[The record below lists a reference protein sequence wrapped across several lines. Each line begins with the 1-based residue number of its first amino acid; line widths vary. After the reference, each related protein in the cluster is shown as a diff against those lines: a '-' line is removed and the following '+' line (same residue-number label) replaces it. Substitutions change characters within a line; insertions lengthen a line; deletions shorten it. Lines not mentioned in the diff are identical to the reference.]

1 MKTVIGCIFLI
12 SLIPVANADPGP
24 PAISVS
30 GNDFIVDEQPTKKSE
45 SDLVQLSGFIQ
56 EKISY
61 SYDVDDFNLSQV
73 KTDLDIRLDMNI
85 TDGIKAKVE
94 TLGFYDA
101 AYAIEGRNQFI
112 QPTLDVYERDLRLQE
127 AYVDFDLTNW
137 FNLRAGRQYFSWGE
151 SEGNQISDIGN
162 SRDHRELGLQ
172 KVDDARLPVGATKFT
187 FYGSSWEYTLIAIQ
201 EFRAHEFGAEG
212 SFYDPMIALRKSGAL
227 LLDIEEPDTG
237 FKEPEVIS
245 RLFLSQSFGDISFFA
260 GELYDDMPVLSYV
273 IPENSTDPMEF
284 LPAYYKY
291 RRIGLFGNFVSGSWL
306 FKYDMA
312 KSIDKSF
319 TSNGNT
325 ELKQMGNYLI
335 SAPIETDY
343 LQGMIGVEYSGL
355 SEMLITLEYYEA
367 SIEDYDENL
376 FQDDKTTRE
385 ASIYISRDFMN
396 DRLLTTFWVNRIIGD
411 SATMFRVEATYEVN
425 DDIDLSLA
433 LSGINSNDK
442 DAYFYDYRKTDR
454 LTVAIK
460 YTF

>member
-1 MKTVIGCIFLI
+1 MKIYIGLIYVI
-12 SLIPVANADPGP
+12 SSMSVVNADSGP

-30 GNDFIVDEQPTKKSE
+30 NNDFIVDEQPVQNTAT
-45 SDLVQLSGFIQ
+45 DPVQLSGFIQ

-61 SYDVDDFNLSQV
+61 SYEADDFNLSQV
-73 KTDLDIRLDMNI
+73 KTDLGIRLDMNI
-85 TDGIKAKVE
+85 TDDIKAKIE
-94 TLGFYDA
+94 TLGFYDV
-101 AYAIEGRNQFI
+101 AYAIEGRHQFI
-112 QPTLDVYERDLRLQE
+112 KPTLDVYERDLRLQE
-127 AYVDFDLTNW
+127 AYIDFDLTTW

-162 SRDHRELGLQ
+162 SRDFRELGLQ
-172 KVDDARLPVGATKFT
+172 KVDDARLPVGSTKFT
-187 FYGSSWEYTLIAIQ
+187 FYGGSWEYTLIAIQ

-212 SFYDPMIALRKSGAL
+212 SVYDPMIALRKTGAL

-260 GELYDDMPVLSYV
+260 GELYDDLPVMSLV
-273 IPENSTDPMEF
+273 IPENSTDPLEF

-306 FKYDMA
+306 LKYDMA

-319 TSNGNT
+319 ASNGDT
-325 ELKQMGNYLI
+325 ELKKMGNYLI

-367 SIEDYDENL
+367 SIENYDENR

-385 ASIYISRDFMN
+385 ASIYISRDFLN
-396 DRLLTTFWVNRIIGD
+396 DRLLTTFWVNKIMGD
-411 SATMFRVEATYEVN
+411 SATMFRLEAAYEVN
-425 DDIDLSLA
+425 DDIDLFLA

-454 LTVAIK
+454 LSLAIK